1 MLQHQPN
8 TQPQHKGQRSLLQ
21 IAMAESAIKTTM
33 PKCNNKWHT
42 SRTRSTQSLKAYRQ
56 PLPTYEMIVNNKAI
70 PPCAHR
76 PRSKLLGY
84 FFYFVICIFRAFNH
98 PETKTPFKQYI
109 PTRSSVCNR
118 QLPAPVSLRRGLPMF
133 SVQPSDITK
142 GTEQQAVVVNAARMG
157 LRAIR
162 AGMQMLQQSLCY
174 GHLPSSSVQRHPH
187 TVTHP
192 GKLLKHSSPLS

>member
-1 MLQHQPN
+1 
-8 TQPQHKGQRSLLQ
+8 
-21 IAMAESAIKTTM
+21 
-33 PKCNNKWHT
+33 
-42 SRTRSTQSLKAYRQ
+42 
-56 PLPTYEMIVNNKAI
+56 
-70 PPCAHR
+70 
-76 PRSKLLGY
+76 
-84 FFYFVICIFRAFNH
+84 
-98 PETKTPFKQYI
+98 
-109 PTRSSVCNR
+109 
-118 QLPAPVSLRRGLPMF
+118 MF